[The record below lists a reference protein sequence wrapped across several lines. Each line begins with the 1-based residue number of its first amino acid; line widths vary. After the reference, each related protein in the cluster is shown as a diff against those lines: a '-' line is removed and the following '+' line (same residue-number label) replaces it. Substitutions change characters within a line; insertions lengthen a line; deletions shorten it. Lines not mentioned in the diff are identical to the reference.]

1 MEIKGVG
8 LTDVGQKRDHNEDYF
23 LIDSDIGLYIVCDGM
38 GGHAAGEVASEMAAL
53 TVKRYIEKNHKV
65 LEEFRTN
72 ENTKSREKICA
83 LVERAVQRACR
94 EVYRTAQADK
104 SKTGMG
110 TTLEMLLVVGDKGV
124 MGHVGDSRL
133 YLTRNGQ
140 LHQMSEDHSYV
151 TEMIKRG
158 KMTREEAR
166 NSPFGNVITR
176 AVGIQESIQVDTLII
191 DILPGDTYLLCSDGL
206 STYMD
211 DPNELAKYMGRDEI
225 EETPK
230 KLIDIANKRGGS
242 DNITVV
248 MVRGIPSAEEAEEQQ
263 LRADDVFHQLDV
275 LRKISLFRHLN
286 YKELVKVLNITRVE
300 IFESNAIVISEGSQG
315 TELYVVLSGNL
326 DVRREAQSI
335 AKLETG
341 MHFGEMALVDQS
353 PRSATVIVEGDTR
366 LMIIERRDF
375 YNLIRKEPILAVK
388 LLWSFVQSLS
398 GRLRDANEQLLDAR
412 MATEDDETIP
422 FLDPGNVFM
431 EDDDDS
437 GFIEPPALNAEE

>member
-1 MEIKGVG
+1 MEINGVG

-23 LIDSDIGLYIVCDGM
+23 LIDPELGLYMVCDGM
-38 GGHAAGEVASEMAAL
+38 GGHAAGEVASEMAAT
-53 TVKRYIEKNHKV
+53 TVKRYIEKNEKV
-65 LEEFRTN
+65 LQEFRDNDNPQT
-72 ENTKSREKICA
+72 RDKIAA

-94 EVYRTAQADK
+94 EVYKAAQADK
-104 SKTGMG
+104 SKSGMG

-140 LHQMSEDHSYV
+140 LHQLSEDHSYV

-166 NSPFGNVITR
+166 ASPFGNVITR
-176 AVGIQESIQVDTLII
+176 AVGIQESVQVDSLIM

-206 STYMD
+206 SSYMD
-211 DPNELAKYMGRDEI
+211 DPNEMAKYMGREDLEASTTKFI
-225 EETPK
+225 E
-230 KLIDIANKRGGS
+230 LANQRGGS

-248 MVRGIPSAEEAEEQQ
+248 MVRGVPSPEEAVEQEK
-263 LRADDVFHQLDV
+263 RAQDVFHQLDV
-275 LRKISLFRHLN
+275 LRQISLFRHLN

-300 IFESNAIVISEGSQG
+300 NYDPHVTVISEGAKG
-315 TELYVVLSGNL
+315 AELYVVLSGKL
-326 DVRREAQSI
+326 DVMREGQNI

-353 PRSATVIVEGDTR
+353 PRSATVVVESASR
-366 LMIIERRDF
+366 LMIVERRDF

-398 GRLRDANEQLLDAR
+398 GRLRSANDLLSDAR
-412 MATEDDETIP
+412 ANIEDDETIP
-422 FLDPGNVFM
+422 FLNPESYAEEGADIV
-431 EDDDDS
+431 
-437 GFIEPPALNAEE
+437 EPPALVPEE